1 MQKPEAKKRIRELR
15 RQIEEHNRLYYELD
29 NPRISDHEFDLLMRE
44 LIELERQHPDLVTE
58 DSPTQKVGA
67 SPSQK
72 FSPVAHKKPLL
83 SLDNALNFDE
93 LREFD
98 ARVKKG
104 LGSASEVEYDV
115 ELKMD
120 GLAVSLIYEKGD
132 LAIASTRGDGKTG
145 ENITE
150 NIKTI
155 KSIPHTLRLPIDI
168 EVRGEVFLPLKDFY
182 ALNEEREK
190 AGLAVFANPRN
201 AAAGSLRQLDASKT
215 EKRPL
220 DFFAY
225 GAEFPMSNV
234 QFPMSQMGALEYLKK
249 AGIKINPSTR
259 LAKGMDRVIEFCS
272 EFEKKREKLDY
283 EIDGIVIKVNG
294 FSLQNKLGSTMKSPR
309 WAIAYKFPPQQ
320 KETVIEE
327 IEVQVGRTGTLTPV
341 AHLRP
346 VRVGGVTVSNST
358 LHNEDEI
365 KRKDIRIKDH
375 VIIQRA
381 GDVIPQVVRVVKEK
395 RTGKERVFKMPG
407 SCPVCG
413 GDVYR
418 QEDEAAV
425 KCLNSSCP
433 AKLKESIRHFASRQA
448 MDIEGIGDALANEL
462 VDKGLVKDAAD
473 IYFLT
478 KKDLLKL
485 ERKADKSA
493 DNIIAAI
500 DSSRSKDLA
509 KLIFGLGLPNVGHR
523 AAELL
528 AENFDDLDALQSA
541 GDDSFTRISGIG
553 PKIAKSIVLFFK
565 DKNNHHLIMK
575 LKKAGIDPRA
585 AKGPVKAGKLSGRSF
600 VFTGS
605 LSERSREEAQEIVR
619 SLGGRTSSSVSKKT
633 DYVVAGSDPG
643 SKYDKAV
650 KLGVRVLTESEFEQ
664 LIRN

>member
-1 MQKPEAKKRIRELR
+1 MQKPEAKKRIKELR

-29 NPRISDHEFDLLMRE
+29 NPRISDREYDLLIRE

-72 FSPVAHKKPLL
+72 FSTVAHKKPLL

-104 LGSASEVEYDV
+104 LGSAPEVEYDV

-155 KSIPHTLRLPIDI
+155 KSIPHTLELPIDI
-168 EVRGEVFLPLKDFY
+168 EIRGEVFLPLKDFY

-201 AAAGSLRQLDASKT
+201 AAAGSLRQLDASET
-215 EKRPL
+215 AKRPL

-225 GAEFPMSNV
+225 GAEFPISNV
-234 QFPMSQMGALEYLKK
+234 KFPMTQMEALEYLKK
-249 AGIKINPSTR
+249 AGIKINPYTK
-259 LAKGMDRVIEFCS
+259 AVKGIDKTIEFCA
-272 EFEKKREKLDY
+272 EFEKKRENLNY
-283 EIDGIVIKVNG
+283 EIDGIVVKVND
-294 FSLQNKLGSTMKSPR
+294 FSRQKRLGSTMKSPR

-320 KETVIEE
+320 KETVVEDIK
-327 IEVQVGRTGTLTPV
+327 VQVGRTGTLTPV
-341 AHLRP
+341 AHLSP
-346 VRVGGVTVSNST
+346 VKVGGVTVSNST

-381 GDVIPQVVRVVKEK
+381 GDVIPQVVRVLKDKRNGKEK
-395 RTGKERVFKMPG
+395 IFHMPDK
-407 SCPVCG
+407 CPVCG
-413 GDVYR
+413 GDVFR
-418 QEDEAAV
+418 NEDEAAL
-425 KCLNSSCP
+425 KCINSSCP
-433 AKLKESIRHFASRQA
+433 AKLKESIKHFASRQA
-448 MDIEGIGDALANEL
+448 MDIEGIGDVLAGEL
-462 VDKGLVKDAAD
+462 VDRALVSDVAD
-473 IYFLT
+473 LYYL
-478 KKDLLKL
+478 KKSDLLRL

-493 DNIIAAI
+493 ENIITAI
-500 DSSRSKDLA
+500 ESSRSKDLSR
-509 KLIFGLGLPNVGHR
+509 LIYGLGLPNVGR
-523 AAELL
+523 KAAELL
-528 AENFDDLDALQSA
+528 AENFDDIASLRQA
-541 GDDSFTRISGIG
+541 GDDSFTGISGIG
-553 PKIAKSIVLFFK
+553 PKIARSIVMFFK

-575 LKKAGIDPRA
+575 LKKAGLDPKSSHKQKKDR
-585 AKGPVKAGKLSGRSF
+585 KLAGKTF
-600 VFTGS
+600 VFTGA
-605 LSERSREEAQEIVR
+605 LQQMSRENAEELVK
-619 SLGGRTSSSVSKKT
+619 LHGGKTSSSVSKKT
-633 DYVVAGSDPG
+633 DYVVAGDDPG
-643 SKYDKAV
+643 SKYDRAV
-650 KLGVRVLTESEFEQ
+650 KLGVNILTGSEFEQ
-664 LIRN
+664 LVSS

>member
-1 MQKPEAKKRIRELR
+1 MQRPEAKKRIKELR

-29 NPRISDHEFDLLMRE
+29 NPRISDRQYDLLMRE
-44 LIELERQHPDLVTE
+44 LIALERQYPDLAAG

-93 LREFD
+93 LQEFD

-155 KSIPHTLRLPIDI
+155 KSIPHTLELPIDI
-168 EVRGEVFLPLKDFY
+168 EIRGEVFLPLKDFY
-182 ALNEEREK
+182 ALNEERGK

-201 AAAGSLRQLDASKT
+201 AAAGSLRQLDASETK
-215 EKRPL
+215 KRPL

-225 GAEFPMSNV
+225 GAEFPISNV
-234 QFPMSQMGALEYLKK
+234 KFPMTQMEALEYLKK
-249 AGIKINPSTR
+249 VGIKINPYTK
-259 LAKGMDRVIEFCS
+259 AVKGIDKTIEFCA
-272 EFEKKREKLDY
+272 EFEKKRENLNY
-283 EIDGIVIKVNG
+283 EIDGIVVKVND
-294 FSLQNKLGSTMKSPR
+294 FSLQKRLGSTMKSPR

-320 KETVIEE
+320 KETVVED

-346 VRVGGVTVSNST
+346 VRVSGVTVSNST

-395 RTGKERVFKMPG
+395 RTGKEHIFKMPE

-418 QEDEAAV
+418 HEDEAAV

-448 MDIEGIGDALANEL
+448 MDIEGIGESLAGEL
-462 VDKGLVKDAAD
+462 VDKGLVRDASD
-473 IYFLT
+473 LYFLT
-478 KKDLLKL
+478 KDQLLTL
-485 ERKADKSA
+485 ERKADRSVENILSAVAASKS
-493 DNIIAAI
+493 
-500 DSSRSKDLA
+500 KGLA
-509 KLIFGLGLPNVGHR
+509 NLLYGLGLPNVGKK
-523 AAELL
+523 AAQLL
-528 AENFDDLDALQSA
+528 AENFGSLDELMRS
-541 GDDSFTRISGIG
+541 GDDSFTRIEGIG
-553 PKIAKSIVLFFK
+553 PKIAGSIARYFK
-565 DKNNHHLIMK
+565 DKNNHNLIMR
-575 LKKAGIDPRA
+575 LKKAGIDPRPQKDRV
-585 AKGPVKAGKLSGRSF
+585 KGGKLEGKTF

-605 LSERSREEAQEIVR
+605 LSKRSREEAQELVR
-619 SLGGRTSSSVSKKT
+619 SLGGRLSSSVSKKT
-633 DYVVAGSDPG
+633 DHVVAGSDPG

-650 KLGVRVLTESEFEQ
+650 KLGVNILTESEFEQ